1 MRTRVRLLLAF
12 VVVYAVLAV
21 ATGAAVLGIMTASLR
36 ATAEARVAQ
45 VLAEGGFSLSPS
57 VLARMQ
63 TLTGYTMMAV
73 ASTEAVP
80 TDWLA
85 ISQGDT
91 VLAVDY
97 RTVEHQRLVRA
108 VVGGTAVALVVGVLV
123 FALVAWALA
132 RQFATPLERLARA
145 ARGIGSGD
153 LEQTVEVGGSGEVRA
168 LGLDLEQMRRRLCA
182 LVEQRQQAE
191 RLATVGLFT
200 ATIAHE
206 VRNPLSA
213 VRLTIQLLR
222 RRQEQ
227 PQAAGGHR
235 PRNNETPGEAGSG
248 TASGPAAGGTSRWDI
263 DPHLALVEEELERL
277 DLIVDELLAFSK
289 GIQVV
294 PERVELRTVVAHV
307 LRLLQRQAEHAGVTL
322 NRDGDAEVRA
332 DPARLRQLLLNLVLN
347 AIQAQHGGGEVIV
360 HIRRDG
366 LSVEDHG
373 PGVSADLAPHLFT
386 PFASG
391 RVQGTGLGLHLA
403 QAIAEAHGA
412 HLQYERREGRTFFH
426 LLGLRCEPAAENAEK
441 RKGL

>member
-1 MRTRVRLLLAF
+1 MIPTVSMLSRMRTRVRLLLAF

-63 TLTGYTMMAV
+63 TLTGYTMRAV
-73 ASTEAVP
+73 ASAEAVP
-80 TDWLA
+80 VDWLS

-97 RTVEHQRLVRA
+97 RTVEHQRLVGA

-153 LEQTVEVGGSGEVRA
+153 LEQAVVVGGSGEVRA
-168 LGLDLEQMRRRLCA
+168 LGLDLEQMRLRLCA

-227 PQAAGGHR
+227 PQAAGG
-235 PRNNETPGEAGSG
+235 
-248 TASGPAAGGTSRWDI
+248 TSRGDI

-289 GIQVV
+289 GIQVA
-294 PERVELRTVVAHV
+294 PERIDLHTVVAHV

-322 NRDGDAEVRA
+322 RIDGEAEVRA

-347 AIQAQHGGGEVIV
+347 AIQAQHGGGEVVV
-360 HIRRDG
+360 HLRSDG
-366 LSVEDHG
+366 LSVEDRG
-373 PGVSADLAPHLFT
+373 PGVAEDLVPHLFT

-403 QAIAEAHGA
+403 QAIAAAHGA
-412 HLQYERREGRTFFH
+412 HLRYERREGCTFFH
-426 LLGLRCEPAAENAEK
+426 LHGLGCEPAAEHAPK